1 MRSFVLAAV
10 LAALPAGAAAES
22 LNQYFE
28 EEMAVPIR
36 LSSGVTVTL
45 RAVDLV
51 NEDLG
56 RRLVLRADFDG
67 PRPPSTSARQIAVEA
82 DEAKELCQRHLS
94 ALSALLSDQPSRR
107 ITHLEVLYRDTK
119 THYRVDVHAHRGMRV
134 DTRRHRC
141 PGA

>member
-1 MRSFVLAAV
+1 MRGLLLSLGLVLFPAV
-10 LAALPAGAAAES
+10 SVAES

-28 EEMAVPIR
+28 TEMAVPIQ
-36 LSSGVTVTL
+36 LSSGVVVTL
-45 RAVDLV
+45 RSVDLI

-56 RRLVLRADFDG
+56 RRLILRADFDG
-67 PRPPSTSARQIAVEA
+67 PRPPSNNSRQLAMEA
-82 DEAKELCQRHLS
+82 SEAKELCQRHLS
-94 ALSALLSDQPSRR
+94 EIAALLTEQPRRR

-134 DTRRHRC
+134 DTRRHHC